1 MIIDCPCGKKK
12 FEIDPSLIPEK
23 GRLLQCGSCEQT
35 WFFDRKQNDY
45 PETIANISDIE
56 KKPITTSPKKNIN
69 KRLSIKDKPP
79 SQLFNNQDN
88 KRDFEIVEYESKSNF
103 TLNKLLSYI
112 LVLIISFVGLLI
124 IIDTFKV
131 KLYKIFP
138 KLEILVFSLFETL
151 KDIVLFAKDL
161 L

>member
-1 MIIDCPCGKKK
+1 MIINCPCGKKK

-35 WFFDRKQNDY
+35 WFFDRKQNEY
-45 PETIANISDIE
+45 HEPIANIPDIE
-56 KKPITTSPKKNIN
+56 KKPITTAPKKNIN
-69 KRLSIKDKPP
+69 KKLPIQEKTS
-79 SQLFNNQDN
+79 SQLSDNQDN
-88 KRDFEIVEYESKSNF
+88 KRDFEIVQYKSKSNF
-103 TLNKLLSYI
+103 TLNKFLSYI
-112 LVLIISFVGLLI
+112 LVLLISFVGLLI

-131 KLYKIFP
+131 KLYEIFP
-138 KLEILVFSLFETL
+138 KLEILIFSLFETL

>member
-1 MIIDCPCGKKK
+1 MIINCPFCEKK

-45 PETIANISDIE
+45 PETIANISDVK

-88 KRDFEIVEYESKSNF
+88 KRDFEIVEYKSKSNF

-131 KLYKIFP
+131 KLYEIFP

>member
-45 PETIANISDIE
+45 PKPIANIPDVE
-56 KKPITTSPKKNIN
+56 KKPVTKLSKKNIN
-69 KRLSIKDKPP
+69 KKLPIRNKDPN
-79 SQLFNNQDN
+79 QIINNQNN
-88 KRDFEIVEYESKSNF
+88 KRDFEIVEYKSKSNF
-103 TLNKLLSYI
+103 TLNKFLSYI
-112 LVLIISFVGLLI
+112 LVLLISFVGLLI

-131 KLYKIFP
+131 KLYEIFP
-138 KLEILVFSLFETL
+138 KLEILIFSLFETL

>member
-45 PETIANISDIE
+45 PETIANISDVK

-79 SQLFNNQDN
+79 SQLFNNQVN
-88 KRDFEIVEYESKSNF
+88 KRDFEIVEYKSESNF
-103 TLNKLLSYI
+103 TLNKFLSYI
-112 LVLIISFVGLLI
+112 LVLIISFVGILI
-124 IIDTFKV
+124 IIDTFKA

-138 KLEILVFSLFETL
+138 KLEIVIFNLFETL
-151 KDIVLFAKDL
+151 KDIVLFVKDL

>member
-1 MIIDCPCGKKK
+1 MIINCPCGEKK

-45 PETIANISDIE
+45 S
-56 KKPITTSPKKNIN
+56 KPITNIPNNENKLVTTSAKKDIN
-69 KRLSIKDKPP
+69 KKLPIKEKAPIQSI
-79 SQLFNNQDN
+79 NNQVN
-88 KRDFEIVEYESKSNF
+88 KRDFEIVEYKSESNF
-103 TLNKLLSYI
+103 TLNKFLSYI
-112 LVLIISFVGLLI
+112 LVLIISFVGILI
-124 IIDTFKV
+124 IIDTFKA

-138 KLEILVFSLFETL
+138 KLEILIFNLFETL
-151 KDIVLFAKDL
+151 KDIVLFVKDL

>member
-35 WFFDRKQNDY
+35 WFFDRKQNEY
-45 PETIANISDIE
+45 HEPIANIPDIE
-56 KKPITTSPKKNIN
+56 KKPITTAPKKNIN
-69 KRLSIKDKPP
+69 KKLPIKEKAPIQSI
-79 SQLFNNQDN
+79 NNQVN
-88 KRDFEIVEYESKSNF
+88 KRDFEIVEYKSESNF
-103 TLNKLLSYI
+103 TLNKFLSYI
-112 LVLIISFVGLLI
+112 LVLIISFVGILI
-124 IIDTFKV
+124 IIDTFKA

-138 KLEILVFSLFETL
+138 KLEILIFNLFETL
-151 KDIVLFAKDL
+151 KDIVLFVKDL